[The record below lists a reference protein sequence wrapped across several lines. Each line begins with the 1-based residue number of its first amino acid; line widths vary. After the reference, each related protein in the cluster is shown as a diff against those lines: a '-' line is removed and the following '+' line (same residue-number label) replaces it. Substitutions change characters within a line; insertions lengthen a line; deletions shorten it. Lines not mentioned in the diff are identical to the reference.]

1 MLADRDSFVYQGST
15 RDYLAWADMMGRKLG
30 TIPDDNQKSKIYNI
44 SPTFSTPK
52 IDPYI
57 PPAPYTPSSPYT
69 PPSPYTPSATYKSP
83 EYVAPEE
90 YIAPDYIKPTYD
102 ENKVESLAQ
111 RKAAPGLRSA
121 RQALQSSTGGYYE
134 NPNVKRM
141 TLRDALAGYGMAV
154 ENVMAGAS
162 NEARSQYNNEYNI
175 EADAAKTNF
184 NKDVEKGKLNYNNKI
199 YKSQADFAAKTS
211 EAEKNYQSQLEAERL
226 NYQSQLEAGKLNYN
240 TNYTQ
245 KMAEYQTA
253 VQSYMAKAYGTGA
266 TKYGYETSQYDTTT
280 PKKPPT
286 ISAVYWAPNT
296 YEQSIYTPEKPNG

>member
-1 MLADRDSFVYQGST
+1 MLDFPGYVYQGST
-15 RDYLAWADMMGRKLG
+15 PDYLAWVDMMGRKLG
-30 TIPDDNQKSKIYNI
+30 TITDDNQKSKIYNI

-57 PPAPYTPSSPYT
+57 PPAPYTPS
-69 PPSPYTPSATYKSP
+69 ATYKAP

-90 YIAPDYIKPTYD
+90 YIAPSYTKPTYD
-102 ENKVESLAQ
+102 ENKVESLTQ

-154 ENVMAGAS
+154 ENVMSGAS

-175 EADAAKTNF
+175 EADASKTNF
-184 NKDVEKGKLNYNNKI
+184 NKDVEEGKLNYNNKI
-199 YKSQADFAAKTS
+199 YKSQADFAAKTA
-211 EAEKNYQSQLEAERL
+211 EAEKNYQAQLEAERL
-226 NYQSQLEAGKLNYN
+226 NYQAQLEAGKLNYN